1 MLPRLLIF
9 KNVTN
14 LHFAKLNSC
23 LKRVFVAKYR
33 IDYTEGDE
41 PVKTE
46 QQYFNEAI
54 SIQQY
59 MDNMTTL
66 KEESFRIYDGF
77 EVPTN
82 DGFVDLLKNKQPKIL
97 TITEDWC
104 GDAMLNNPI
113 IRRVAEAADIDMR
126 AVLRD
131 ADTNLIDRY
140 LTNGGRGIPIYLLLD
155 DTGEVIGK
163 WGPRAPELQ
172 ELVVTKRASLPDK
185 EDPAFEEAQKAL
197 YTEIR
202 EENISNQSYWIF
214 VYEDFKKQ
222 ITAALQ

>member
-1 MLPRLLIF
+1 M
-9 KNVTN
+9 
-14 LHFAKLNSC
+14 
-23 LKRVFVAKYR
+23 
-33 IDYTEGDE
+33 
-41 PVKTE
+41 KTE

-59 MDNMTTL
+59 MENMTTL

-82 DGFVDLLKNKQPKIL
+82 DGFIALLKEKQPKIL

-113 IRRVAEAADIDMR
+113 IRRIAEAAGLDMR
-126 AVLRD
+126 TVFRD
-131 ADTNLIDRY
+131 ADTELIDRY
-140 LTNGGRGIPIYLLLD
+140 LTNGGRAIPIYLLLD
-155 DTGEVIGK
+155 DAGEVIGK

-172 ELVVTKRASLPDK
+172 EFVVTKRASLPDK
-185 EDPAFEEAQKAL
+185 EDPTFEEAQKAL
-197 YTEIR
+197 YAEIR
-202 EENISNQSYWIF
+202 EENISNQTYWIY

-222 ITAALQ
+222 VTEALQK

>member
-1 MLPRLLIF
+1 M
-9 KNVTN
+9 K
-14 LHFAKLNSC
+14 A
-23 LKRVFVAKYR
+23 
-33 IDYTEGDE
+33 
-41 PVKTE
+41 E

-66 KEESFRIYDGF
+66 KEESIRIYDGF

-82 DGFVDLLKNKQPKIL
+82 DGFVELLKNKHPKIL

-113 IRRVAEAADIDMR
+113 IRRIAEAADLDMR

-131 ADTNLIDRY
+131 EDTDLIDRY
-140 LTNGGRGIPIYLLLD
+140 LTNGGRAIPIYLLLD
-155 DTGEVIGK
+155 DAGQVIGK
-163 WGPRAPELQ
+163 WGPRAPQLQ
-172 ELVVTKRASLPDK
+172 ELVVSKRAGLPDK
-185 EDPAFEEAQKAL
+185 EDPTFEDAQKAL
-197 YTEIR
+197 YAEIR
-202 EENISNQSYWIF
+202 EENITNQSYWTF

-222 ITAALQ
+222 VTSVLK